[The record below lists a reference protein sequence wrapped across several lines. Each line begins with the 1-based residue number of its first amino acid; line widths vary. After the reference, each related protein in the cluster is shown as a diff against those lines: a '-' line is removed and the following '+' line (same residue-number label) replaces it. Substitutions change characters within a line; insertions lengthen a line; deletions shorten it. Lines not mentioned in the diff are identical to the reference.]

1 MLNRRFAAV
10 LATIIELNISV
21 GCSEQSKPSP
31 PPEAPPQVLPETTAQ
46 SQNQSMPQTQ
56 TRAAPKP
63 EPLPRELGAMIQNIA
78 QNQFEIARSKAQT
91 YIQKN
96 PLDGGGYFVIGY
108 AYHRQG
114 NHGPAVPYFEK
125 ALELSPQYMPAH
137 HFFGECLF
145 LLGKMDASRAQHE
158 AHRAADP
165 TEPDALYGIG
175 LVDLEESKL
184 EVAERRFREALDLYD
199 KMKKANRRLYQSKK
213 VGRARCHA
221 RLADVYFAQDNYEAA
236 RDELIKT
243 TTISPGTISA
253 VYTLSVVYRRLG
265 EDQLA
270 EETLKRYETSKA
282 QILKRQRGRGE

>member
-1 MLNRRFAAV
+1 MA
-10 LATIIELNISV
+10 ES
-21 GCSEQSKPSP
+21 
-31 PPEAPPQVLPETTAQ
+31 
-46 SQNQSMPQTQ
+46 
-56 TRAAPKP
+56 
-63 EPLPRELGAMIQNIA
+63 
-78 QNQFEIARSKAQT
+78 

-96 PLDGGGYFVIGY
+96 PLDGRGYFTIGY

-125 ALELSPQYMPAH
+125 ALELSPEYNVTH

-145 LLGKMDASRAQHE
+145 LLGEMDTSRAQHE
-158 AHRAADP
+158 AYRAAVP

-184 EVAERRFREALDLYD
+184 EVAKARFREAIALYD
-199 KMKKANRRLYQSKK
+199 KMKKTNRRLYDGKR
-213 VGRARCHA
+213 VGLARCHA
-221 RLADVYFAQDNYEAA
+221 RLADVYFAQDHYEAA

-253 VYTLSVVYRRLG
+253 LYTLSVVYRRLG

-270 EETLKRYETSKA
+270 DETLRRYEAAKA
-282 QILKRQRGRGE
+282 QIIKRQRGRGE